1 MSALDNANKLADVV
15 EPVSSL
21 PVGIRIPTVCWFGG
35 DTYEAISL
43 RVTQGL
49 ANGTRVDVSGR
60 ASGSAPTILANSAT
74 ETDVGLKISSL
85 GAGAVEIQTGGINRR
100 VVRFLNTPS
109 SVNYWDI
116 YGAAEN
122 GNVRFVANGT
132 DDDIDAQISPK
143 GTGTLVIP
151 IANIRDFANDAAAA
165 AASPPVPVGG
175 FYRNGSVLMI
185 RVS

>member
-1 MSALDNANKLADVV
+1 MSALDNANKLADVI

-21 PVGIRIPTVCWFGG
+21 PVGIRIPTVSWFGG
-35 DTYEAISL
+35 DTYGSIAL
-43 RVTQGL
+43 RVAP
-49 ANGTRVDVSGR
+49 ANADGPRIDIAGR
-60 ASGSAPTILANSAT
+60 AAGVAPTILANSTT
-74 ETDVGLKISSL
+74 ETDVGLRISSL
-85 GAGAVEIQTGGINRR
+85 GAGAVEIQTGGLNRR

-122 GNVRFVANGT
+122 GNVRFVANGS
-132 DDDIDAQISPK
+132 DADIDAQISPK